1 VNTVA
6 ISAIGR
12 AARPVRNSIGARPAC
27 QSWPCMTSKRSPES
41 CVRNVCTACGSLMST
56 SSVRIWPL
64 AAAAAAASPSPQDA
78 LRSVATTVQPCAAN
92 DLAKPNPRP
101 REAPTR
107 RILRSAAGA
116 TGLFAVAEAIATHPM
131 CPTFKQAR
139 RRTQS
144 RSLGRP
150 ARLIKV
156 NRMRNIDPLDGKAMR
171 GLLRCCAARARCGD
185 FSAAGKTGRSQNQ
198 NQRHHDAEADFLAAG
213 GKQELHPID

>member
-1 VNTVA
+1 
-6 ISAIGR
+6 
-12 AARPVRNSIGARPAC
+12 
-27 QSWPCMTSKRSPES
+27 
-41 CVRNVCTACGSLMST
+41 
-56 SSVRIWPL
+56 
-64 AAAAAAASPSPQDA
+64 
-78 LRSVATTVQPCAAN
+78 
-92 DLAKPNPRP
+92 
-101 REAPTR
+101 
-107 RILRSAAGA
+107 
-116 TGLFAVAEAIATHPM
+116 M

-213 GKQELHPID
+213 GKQELTPSIEKPCSKVRKNSITNVTARTPMTAPLRLPIPPTTSIAKVTKVISR